1 MLNFFGKGSA
11 FADDNTCAYFVDD
24 ADMVLIDFSLEAFP
38 KFRRLEFSG
47 VKTIYI
53 LVTHTHGD
61 HISGIGTLIHYAY
74 YILKLP
80 VIVVAPSKD
89 IMDHLGYLFDK
100 IEGCHKDA
108 YSILFSDMLYRSW
121 FLSSILTEHSDVLKG
136 DCFGYGLLI
145 DKCLTV
151 YTGDTK
157 TLAPFMSFLKT
168 ADMKQKRLYTEIS
181 AYKSDVHLF
190 IDDHLNTLIDPQR
203 QGIDIFLMH
212 LDNEKIVREII
223 KDTDL
228 KIVETIL

>member
-38 KFRRLEFSG
+38 KFRRLDFSG
-47 VKTIYI
+47 IKTIYV

-80 VIVVAPSKD
+80 VVVVAPSKD
-89 IMDHLGYLFDK
+89 VTDHLEYLFDK

-108 YSILFSDMLYRSW
+108 YSIVSPAMINRSW
-121 FLSSILTEHSDVLKG
+121 FLSPIPTEHSDVLDG
-136 DCFGYGLLI
+136 NCFGYALLV
-145 DKCLTV
+145 DNCLTI

-157 TLAPFMSFLKT
+157 TLAPFVSFLKT
-168 ADMKQKRLYTEIS
+168 AGTKQKRLYTEIS
-181 AYKSDVHLF
+181 AYKTEVHLF
-190 IDDHLNTLIDPQR
+190 IDDHLNTLLDLHR
-203 QGIDIFLMH
+203 QGIDVYLMH
-212 LDNEKIVREII
+212 LDNEAVIRKKIKNTALR
-223 KDTDL
+223 
-228 KIVETIL
+228 IVETI